1 MLTQPPGHLVERR
14 SGTTSPDG
22 RISIPI
28 ARGAAG
34 TYIICIVHE
43 SSQQGVYVARG
54 AVNGMVNGSVVGRY
68 DFGGPN
74 TCGRFVSFF
83 LCPSFSYQYHIQM
96 SSIQI
101 WQKSDMGMRLRSCAI
116 RPAPNTMV
124 WHLDRNATPR
134 SFVVNCQTNVRGGRI
149 SVSLYCAAPGTPLP
163 SGSAWRPSDWIRH

>member
-34 TYIICIVHE
+34 TYIVCIVHE

-68 DFGGPN
+68 EFGGPN

-83 LCPSFSYQYHIQM
+83 LCPLFF
-96 SSIQI
+96 
-101 WQKSDMGMRLRSCAI
+101 L
-116 RPAPNTMV
+116 
-124 WHLDRNATPR
+124 
-134 SFVVNCQTNVRGGRI
+134 
-149 SVSLYCAAPGTPLP
+149 SVSYPGEIDTSLAEV
-163 SGSAWRPSDWIRH
+163 GYGNETKTLCQ